1 LRIAVIGTGAVGL
14 RAARQLHET
23 DGVELVRVVARN
35 PARSE
40 WVARE
45 LGERAERAEWPA
57 VARDC
62 DVVLLAVPDE
72 AQADMARIALTDGA
86 HVVSTASS
94 IEAVDGVVGLDAR
107 ARGATRTA
115 AAGVAMSPG
124 LACLLAQL
132 AARDVDVVEE
142 IHVAKAGT
150 GGPACARVTH
160 ASLRGPAAMWR
171 DGRWQ
176 SEPAGSGRELVFF
189 PEPVGG
195 VDCYATSSAEA
206 SLLSAAFLTAR
217 RVTARLAATRRD
229 KATTWLPMLR
239 PPHPEGLIGGVRVEV
254 RGFSNGRAVTNVV
267 GAVDRPAIIAG
278 TLAAV
283 VAVAAARGEL
293 RPGAGGLAV
302 LATEPGALLAQL
314 AERGVKVAEFVGS

>member
-1 LRIAVIGTGAVGL
+1 M

-23 DGVELVRVVARN
+23 ESVTAVRVVSRN

-40 WVARE
+40 WVAGE
-45 LGERAERAEWPA
+45 LGERAERADWPA
-57 VARDC
+57 VAREV
-62 DVVLLAVPDE
+62 DVVVLAVAE
-72 AQADMARIALTDGA
+72 QQQADMARIALSDRA
-86 HVVSTASS
+86 HVVSTAAS

-107 ARGATRTA
+107 ARA
-115 AAGVAMSPG
+115 AERCAVAGVAMSPG
-124 LACLLAQL
+124 LSCLLAQH
-132 AARDVDVVEE
+132 AARDVDIVEE

-150 GGPACARVTH
+150 GGPACARASH
-160 ASLRGPAAMWR
+160 ASLRGPAASWR

-189 PEPVGG
+189 PDPVGG

-206 SLLSAAFLTAR
+206 SLLTAAFPSAR

-239 PPHPEGLIGGVRVEV
+239 PPHPEGLIGGVRVEI
-254 RGFSNGRAVTNVV
+254 RGFTDGRAVTNVV
-267 GAVDRPAIIAG
+267 GAVDRPAIVAG
-278 TLAAV
+278 TLAAA

-293 RPGAGGLAV
+293 STGAGGLGA
-302 LATEPGALLAQL
+302 LAPNPGALLAQL
-314 AERGVKVAEFVGS
+314 ADRGVKVAAFIGS

>member
-23 DGVELVRVVARN
+23 DGVDTVRVVARN

-45 LGERAERAEWPA
+45 LGDRAERAEWPA
-57 VARDC
+57 VAREVDA
-62 DVVLLAVPDE
+62 VVLAVADH
-72 AQADMARIALTDGA
+72 AQADMARIALADGA

-107 ARGATRTA
+107 AR
-115 AAGVAMSPG
+115 AAGRCAVAGAAMSPG
-124 LACLLAQL
+124 LSCLLAQH
-132 AARDVDVVEE
+132 AARGVDLVEE

-150 GGPACARVTH
+150 GGPECARVTH
-160 ASLRGPAAMWR
+160 ASLRGPAASWR

-176 SEPAGSGRELVFF
+176 SEPAGSGRELVFL

-206 SLLSAAFLTAR
+206 TLLTAAFPSAR

-254 RGFSNGRAVTNVV
+254 RGFTSGRAVTHVV
-267 GAVDRPAIIAG
+267 GAVDRPAIVAG
-278 TLAAV
+278 TLAAA
-283 VAVAAARGEL
+283 VAVAAVQGEL
-293 RPGAGGLAV
+293 SPGAGGLGV
-302 LATEPGALLAQL
+302 LAREPGALLARL
-314 AERGVKVAEFVGS
+314 ADRGVKVASFVGS